1 MNRQT
6 PIPFPAH
13 GIRCEPRSDKDLL
26 EDFVAHGD
34 SAAFDGLL
42 ARHGP
47 MVLDVCRSVLSN
59 ETDIEDS
66 FQATFLVLAQKA
78 GSIRKP
84 GAVASWLHGVAY
96 RTALKARAEFARRRK
111 HETRAAIPVGCTD
124 NELSWRE
131 VQCVLHE
138 ELASLAERY
147 RAPMVL
153 CYLQGRTHDEASNL
167 IGVPKGTL
175 KMRLE
180 QGRAR
185 LRARLLQRGIGP
197 GAVLLAM
204 AWPGAAATA
213 AVPAA
218 LLTTTTKAAVATV
231 SGQSAAG
238 LISAQAALLANT
250 GLPLSWI
257 SHGKLAALMLVIVVP
272 AVALSIHRGAQV
284 PPEPAPVQT
293 TEFHHDFRLGMPLP
307 EWLVMDGPVQD
318 ATIDFGDQGLRITL
332 PPKRDRH
339 HAVGVATRL
348 LFSGDFEITAAFE
361 LLSASRPAAGY
372 GVGVSLNLGRVS
384 DRDLFG
390 KIARFVRAEEG
401 SVFVSEYWNNH
412 PPKTYALESIPTETR
427 TGRLRLVRQR
437 DTLRFLAA
445 AGFERDFQKID
456 QRIFGSEDLTQ
467 LRLVVSDSG
476 EPGNPVDARL
486 LELRIVGSKV
496 AVINPR

>member
-6 PIPFPAH
+6 PIPLPAH
-13 GIRCEPRSDKDLL
+13 GVSCEPRSDQDLL
-26 EDFVAHGD
+26 EGFAARGD
-34 SAAFDGLL
+34 SAAFDALL

-47 MVLDVCRSVLSN
+47 MVRDVCRSVLSN

-96 RTALKARAEFARRRK
+96 RTAMKARADFARRRK
-111 HETRAAIPVGCTD
+111 HETRAAVPVGWTD

-138 ELASLAERY
+138 ELASLAERH
-147 RAPMVL
+147 RTPMVL
-153 CYLQGRTHDEASNL
+153 CYLQGRSHDEASNL
-167 IGVPKGTL
+167 MGVPKGTL

-185 LRARLLQRGIGP
+185 LRARLLRRGIGP
-197 GAVLLAM
+197 GAVVLAL
-204 AWPGAAATA
+204 AWPGAALAS
-213 AVPAA
+213 VPAA
-218 LLTTTTKAAVATV
+218 LLATTTKAAVATV
-231 SGQSAAG
+231 SGQSIAG
-238 LISAQAALLANT
+238 LVSAQAALLANHA
-250 GLPLSWI
+250 LPLPWI
-257 SHGKLAALMLVIVVP
+257 SYGKLAAFMLAIVVP
-272 AVALSIHRGAQV
+272 AVALSIQRGA
-284 PPEPAPVQT
+284 PARREPALMQPT
-293 TEFHHDFRLGMPLP
+293 AFHHDFRLGLPLP
-307 EWLVMDGPVQD
+307 EWLVMDGPVRD
-318 ATIDFGDQGLRITL
+318 AAIDFGDNGLRITL
-332 PPKRDRH
+332 PPKRAQH

-361 LLSASRPAAGY
+361 LLSAGRPTGGY
-372 GVGVSLNLGRVS
+372 GVGVSLNLGRLS

-390 KIARFVRAEEG
+390 KVARFVRAQEG

-427 TGRLRLVRQR
+427 TGRLRLVRQG
-437 DTLRFLAA
+437 DNLRFLAA
-445 AGFERDFQKID
+445 AGFEGDFQEID
-456 QRIFGSEDLTQ
+456 QRMFGSEDLTQ

-486 LELRIVGSKV
+486 LELRIVGNKV
-496 AVINPR
+496 AVMNPR